1 MLINIDTNN
10 PRLLEGLDVWLQ
22 LGLISDSQ
30 VRQLCEQHLSA
41 TLPEP
46 LKKPVIQPVT
56 GKMPVLRATE
66 EFAPEPEELQPA
78 RLRSSAKKSP
88 NLVSQLLES
97 LKAELSVRWLLFL
110 GLFMVVVSS
119 GLLAA
124 SQWERF
130 PAAGQY
136 LVLLAYT
143 TAFWGTAVWTGKS
156 AGLRLTA
163 QSLRVVTLLLVP
175 VNFWAM
181 DGLGLWGNFLEW
193 GTAAIA
199 AFILTFIT
207 VNLTQ
212 KKQDS
217 TGVSETGFLG
227 FLDRRSLLLF
237 NLLGLSYLQWGWGLV
252 GFSVIA
258 VYLGVIG
265 TALITFSRNRNLAHN
280 SEPLTAV
287 AIVIYALAILLM
299 RAIFVAYVDVA
310 LLGLA
315 FGISGW
321 ILIKSNQKQQEKN
334 TEINNLFTKW
344 QNRIG
349 GGLLLLGWSVSVAS
363 QPWQAFAISGI
374 ALWVL
379 KDRLRQYWQKADLA
393 AIFLIGWQ
401 AYSSVGRLIPPELRQ
416 LAINTGTEIAR
427 AENAKGTLLTVTW
440 LPYLIFMV
448 WVTDWLYRRDKN
460 ELARFGEWMALG
472 FGAFLTCLGLIN
484 PLMRSLNLLASTLIL
499 VTVIYRRH
507 RRTGILPVPANRPE
521 AVSPVPANKQQSKPL
536 FYLTHFVG
544 LLAVCSWIDYFL
556 PGLSLGVW
564 AGILLVIAAVE
575 WVIFVV
581 ENLLTI
587 KTETPPTNH
596 PLNPLQNPLP
606 TEPNTPPTNH
616 PLNPLQ
622 NPLPTNYPIAEAI
635 TTNYFMGLVLV
646 GIGYVLLAFNIA
658 VFEINNCSDFTCN
671 FAYQW
676 AAIWLLV
683 PLSLTLVGSLV
694 KLEKDKIIWE
704 GVTAVIIGQALTFW
718 QPDTRLIGFG
728 LGTVLMLVNT
738 RVLSRGNSS
747 RPPLERGEVA
757 AAAITVGF
765 GLGFI
770 GCGLWETIPE
780 MSSVDW
786 LLVVAIALNCLWW
799 LRAVIIYRNTPLASV
814 YVPAADGWAIA
825 LCGLE
830 LGGLTVHSVWVYQE
844 LLPASITGV
853 VAAGL
858 VLGAIAFRGWRRPT
872 EKVAY
877 TFAWG
882 LELFVVE
889 IFGFAAESVIYLA
902 IANLILGLTF
912 QLLGDWWQRKTG
924 RENLPPFCQVIPLV
938 YGIFGTVLRQDTFTN
953 WTGLTT
959 FALALIF
966 IGVGRRKAAF
976 KALVYL
982 GVVGISLALFEM
994 LFYQVF
1000 ELPKGEQ
1007 LVAFATLGA
1016 SVMYVYRLLAS
1027 WLGDY
1032 LGFEEWEVKNIAHCH
1047 WGIGSLFLIS
1057 ATGYPIVASK
1067 FLALGTGIVLSRYA
1081 IFQGKNNRNSEVGEL
1096 WVYLGVLEA
1105 FAILLFVVNLLS
1117 LTEIFL
1123 PWAGA
1128 IASLIAYFI
1137 YFAPWQDWGW
1147 ENRPW
1152 RLVALVLPV
1161 GGLIATNLGAELGSN
1176 GWYLSV
1182 AIAAVFYG
1190 LMARLNR
1197 QIRLSYISVV
1207 LINWAVV
1214 VWLGEIGGNLNS
1226 LIYATSSGLSILYFA
1241 QVEPNLKQPEN
1252 RENRHLW
1259 RVMGSGLI
1267 CVVALFEAGWTGLI
1281 PGAIS
1286 LATIFVGLGLR
1297 VRAFLYVGTATFL
1310 VNGFVQLAI
1319 LGSIYSF
1326 LKWAIGL
1333 VVGIILIWI
1342 AATFETRREQIAAL
1356 LQNWIGELENWE

>member
-10 PRLLEGLDVWLQ
+10 PRLLEGLDIWLQ

-30 VRQLCEQHLSA
+30 VREICQKYLSA
-41 TLPEP
+41 PLPEP
-46 LKKPVIQPVT
+46 VREMVTVKKPVPR
-56 GKMPVLRATE
+56 GAE
-66 EFAPEPEELQPA
+66 EFAPEAEELEPA
-78 RLRSSAKKSP
+78 RLRSSRKESP
-88 NLVSQLLES
+88 NLISQLLES

-130 PAAGQY
+130 PAVGQY

-143 TAFWGTAVWTGKS
+143 TAFWGTAVWTGKA
-156 AGLRLTA
+156 AGLRLTS

-193 GTAAIA
+193 GAAAIA
-199 AFILTFIT
+199 AVILTFIT
-207 VNLTQ
+207 INLNNKNPEPTNNS
-212 KKQDS
+212 KW
-217 TGVSETGFLG
+217 
-227 FLDRRSLLLF
+227 RSLLLF
-237 NLLGLSYLQWGWGLV
+237 NLLGLSYLEWGWGLT
-252 GFSVIA
+252 GFPIIA

-265 TALITFSRNRNLAHN
+265 TASLTFSRNKNLVNN
-280 SEPLTAV
+280 SEPLTTVAV
-287 AIVIYALAILLM
+287 VVYALAILLM

-321 ILIKSNQKQQEKN
+321 ILIKSNQEQEQGN
-334 TEINNLFTKW
+334 TESKNPLTTLKNAV
-344 QNRIG
+344 G
-349 GGLLLLGWSVSVAS
+349 GGLLLLGWLVSVAT

-374 ALWVL
+374 GLWLL
-379 KDRLRQYWQKADLA
+379 KDRLTQYWEKASLA
-393 AIFLIGWQ
+393 AIYLIGWQ
-401 AYSSVGRLIPPELRQ
+401 AYSSVGLLIPPELRQ
-416 LAINTGTEIAR
+416 LAISTGTEIAR
-427 AENAKGTLLTVTW
+427 AENAKGSLLTVTW

-448 WVTDWLYRRDKN
+448 WVTDWLYRQDKK
-460 ELARFGEWMALG
+460 ELAQFGELMALG

-484 PLMRSLNLLASTLIL
+484 PLMRSLNLLASTIIL
-499 VTVIYRRH
+499 VAVIYRRP
-507 RRTGILPVPANRPE
+507 RQTKTLPISN
-521 AVSPVPANKQQSKPL
+521 NQQQARPL

-544 LLAVCSWIDYFL
+544 LLAIGSWINYFS
-556 PGLSLGVW
+556 PNLSLGIL
-564 AGILLVIAAVE
+564 AAILLAIAVIELAV
-575 WVIFVV
+575 FTAY
-581 ENLLTI
+581 NLLA
-587 KTETPPTNH
+587 KTAETPPT
-596 PLNPLQNPLP
+596 
-606 TEPNTPPTNH
+606 TH

-622 NPLPTNYPIAEAI
+622 NPLPTNSQPEEISEEI
-635 TTNYFMGLVLV
+635 TTNYSITKIAE
-646 GIGYVLLAFNIA
+646 GITTNYSFALLLAAISYLILAFNLAIL
-658 VFEINNCSDFTCN
+658 VITNCSDFTCN
-671 FAYQW
+671 FVDKW
-676 AAIWLLV
+676 AAIWLV
-683 PLSLTLVGSLV
+683 IPLSLTLVGNLV
-694 KLEKDKIIWE
+694 KVEKEKIIWE
-704 GVTAVIIGQALTFW
+704 SIAAVIIGQVLTLW
-718 QPDTRLIGFG
+718 QPETRLIGLG

-738 RVLSRGNSS
+738 RALQDKI
-747 RPPLERGEVA
+747 

-765 GLGFI
+765 GLAFI
-770 GCGLWETIPE
+770 GCGLWETIPGL
-780 MSSVDW
+780 SLVGW
-786 LLVVAIALNCLWW
+786 LLVVAIALNSLWW
-799 LRAVIIYRNTPLASV
+799 LRSVIIYRNTPLAPI
-814 YVPAADGWAIA
+814 YAPALDGWAIA

-830 LGGLTVHSVWVYQE
+830 LGGLTSHSVAVYQNF
-844 LLPASITGV
+844 LPPSLTAA

-858 VLGAIAFRGWRRPT
+858 VLAAIAFRGWRRPT

-882 LELFVVE
+882 LELLIVE
-889 IFGFAAESVIYLA
+889 ILGFAGESVVYLA
-902 IANLILGLTF
+902 IANLALGLIT

-924 RENLPPFCQVIPLV
+924 RENLPPFCQVMPLV
-938 YGIFGTVLRQDTFTN
+938 YGIFGTLLRQDTFTN

-976 KALVYL
+976 KALVYF
-982 GVVGISLALFEM
+982 GIIGISLALFEM

-1000 ELPKGEQ
+1000 ELPRGEQ

-1032 LGFEEWEVKNIAHCH
+1032 LGFEEEEIKNIAHCH
-1047 WGIGSLFLIS
+1047 WGISSLFLIN

-1067 FLALGTGIVLSRYA
+1067 FLALGTGVVLSRYA
-1081 IFQGKNNRNSEVGEL
+1081 IFQGKQTQGKNNRNSEVGEL

-1137 YFAPWQDWGW
+1137 YFAPWSDWGW

-1152 RLVALVLPV
+1152 RRVALVLPIA
-1161 GGLIATNLGAELGSN
+1161 GLIATSFAVELGSD

-1182 AIAAVFYG
+1182 AIASVFYVA
-1190 LMARLNR
+1190 MAKLNR
-1197 QIRLSYISVV
+1197 QIRFTYISVV
-1207 LINWAVV
+1207 LINLAIA
-1214 VWLGEIGGNLNS
+1214 VWLEEIGGNLNTLFYVTPPALS
-1226 LIYATSSGLSILYFA
+1226 LLYVA
-1241 QVEPNLKQPEN
+1241 QVEPNLKQQEN
-1252 RENRHLW
+1252 REKRHYL
-1259 RVMGSGLI
+1259 RVIGSGLI
-1267 CVVALFEAGWTGLI
+1267 CFVALLDDGWTGII
-1281 PGAIS
+1281 PGVIS
-1286 LATIFVGLGLR
+1286 MAVIFAGLGLR

-1310 VNGFVQLAI
+1310 LNGFVQLVI
-1319 LGSIYSF
+1319 LSSDYSF

-1333 VVGIILIWI
+1333 VVGIMFIWI

-1356 LQNWIGELENWE
+1356 LQNWVAELENWE